1 MILER
6 GREARRREL
15 EHVWQHFHLSFQ
27 HNFKVAWIFISTRF
41 RSLRFEKWNI
51 SVGLFSINTFTC
63 IFCVANKNPNPRAS
77 GCMCVRSFFPT
88 FLMFA
93 LWFLLFQIF
102 SFSLFC
108 CCWFVR
114 RRLSLFGLIL
124 SLLTGVHYCW
134 QLNSDWKRKNH
145 FVLLPQHIVRWLF
158 LSSLYFRGIDGI
170 SHYAGFRHLLLL
182 MQDKEA
188 AQCEKE
194 RTQKINIC
202 PIISVVCSAPS
213 VVRVEHFLR

>member
-1 MILER
+1 MEKPFLRHRHRFDNAKSHLLRHVACVCWCRSARNASRMILER

-134 QLNSDWKRKNH
+134 QLNSDWKRK
-145 FVLLPQHIVRWLF
+145 IT
-158 LSSLYFRGIDGI
+158 LYFYRN
-170 SHYAGFRHLLLL
+170 
-182 MQDKEA
+182 
-188 AQCEKE
+188 
-194 RTQKINIC
+194 T
-202 PIISVVCSAPS
+202 
-213 VVRVEHFLR
+213 